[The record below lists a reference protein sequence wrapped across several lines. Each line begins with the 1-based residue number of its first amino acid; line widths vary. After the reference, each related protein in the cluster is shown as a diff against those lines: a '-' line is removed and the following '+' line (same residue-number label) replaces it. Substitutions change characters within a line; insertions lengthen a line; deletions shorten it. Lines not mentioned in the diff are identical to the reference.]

1 MLKKYIYPKN
11 RNNAM
16 KEKRPKKKKKK
27 RDFRFPHL
35 CKRNTVQRTCME
47 H

>member
-27 RDFRFPHL
+27 GL
-35 CKRNTVQRTCME
+35 QISTSL
-47 H
+47 

>member
-16 KEKRPKKKKKK
+16 KEKRPKKKKKG
-27 RDFRFPHL
+27 L
-35 CKRNTVQRTCME
+35 QISTSL
-47 H
+47 

>member
-16 KEKRPKKKKKK
+16 KEKRPKKRK

-35 CKRNTVQRTCME
+35 CKRNTVQRTRME